1 MNAYK
6 AKAILTEDGK
16 LMLTGLPFRAGR
28 TVEVIVLEHEETRN
42 RIDVAIENDL
52 DYLIGVSALMTEW
65 DSEADERAYGD
76 L

>member
-6 AKAILTEDGK
+6 AKSVLTEDGK

-28 TVEVIVLEHEETRN
+28 TVEGIVLEHEGTRN
-42 RIDVAIENDL
+42 RLDVSIENDL
-52 DYLIGVSALMTEW
+52 DYLIGASALMTEW